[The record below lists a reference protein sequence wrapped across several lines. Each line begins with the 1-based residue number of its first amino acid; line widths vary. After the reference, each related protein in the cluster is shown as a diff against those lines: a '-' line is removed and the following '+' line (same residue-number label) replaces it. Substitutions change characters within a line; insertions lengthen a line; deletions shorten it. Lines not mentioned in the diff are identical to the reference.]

1 MHFPTRFAA
10 TLAAVLLGACDGADM
25 ATAPAGGVHAVGIL
39 AWVARPAPGVPPV
52 PANTPG
58 SAPRPG
64 VSAPDTVSA
73 GAPFPVVITTVGP
86 TLCWVASGAQVE
98 MQPGVATV
106 TPYDYTP
113 EDDWT
118 ACGDALLE
126 LTRVATVT
134 FPQPGEAVLRVQGR
148 RVVGGNFQAEERVV
162 LEKKIHV
169 R

>member
-10 TLAAVLLGACDGADM
+10 SLAAVLLGACDGAVL
-25 ATAPAGGVHAVGIL
+25 ATAPEGGVHAVGIL
-39 AWVARPAPGVPPV
+39 AWVARPGPGP
-52 PANTPG
+52 TQSG
-58 SAPRPG
+58 SAGAPRPG
-64 VSAPDTVSA
+64 VSAPDTVRA
-73 GAPFPVVITTVGP
+73 GAPFSVVVTTVGP
-86 TLCWVASGAQVE
+86 TVCWMASGAQLE
-98 MQPGVATV
+98 IQPGLAVI

-118 ACGDALLE
+118 SCGDSLLE
-126 LTRVATVT
+126 LSRSVTVT
-134 FPQPGEAVLRVQGR
+134 FAQAGDAVLRVHGR